1 MFPTKNIKA
10 TQSSLKIHQ
19 QYPSEIKMYKDPWA
33 LKPRL
38 ASRNYLEQKSKQGF
52 LQSRFQHLS
61 SSSSDWAAAWSLK
74 LLQCSTSC
82 SGRPKRHHK
91 VLMGFCLE
99 TSWWVGLMDADG
111 RSWWSRFTPRSV
123 PVLTSE
129 QDNINKSWKLEWV
142 SGEGGGC
149 GEESLDIPALTFA
162 LRNTIQVKINV
173 WVPELRKF
181 RKIPTTKT

>member
-1 MFPTKNIKA
+1 M
-10 TQSSLKIHQ
+10 SSEAKTCFKKLFRI
-19 QYPSEIKMYKDPWA
+19 
-33 LKPRL
+33 
-38 ASRNYLEQKSKQGF
+38 KSKQGF

-61 SSSSDWAAAWSLK
+61 SSSSDWPAAWSLK

-82 SGRPKRHHK
+82 SVRPKRHHK
-91 VLMGFCLE
+91 VLTGFCLE

-111 RSWWSRFTPRSV
+111 RSWWSCFTPRSV

-149 GEESLDIPALTFA
+149 GEESLDISALTFA
-162 LRNTIQVKINV
+162 LRNTIQVKISV

>member
-1 MFPTKNIKA
+1 M
-10 TQSSLKIHQ
+10 SSEAKTCFKKLFRI
-19 QYPSEIKMYKDPWA
+19 
-33 LKPRL
+33 
-38 ASRNYLEQKSKQGF
+38 KSKQGF

-61 SSSSDWAAAWSLK
+61 SSSSDWAAAWSC
-74 LLQCSTSC
+74 CSA
-82 SGRPKRHHK
+82 RPKRRHK
-91 VLMGFCLE
+91 VLTGFCLE

-149 GEESLDIPALTFA
+149 GEEKSGYLSSDICPQEHDPGKNQCLGAWAQKVQENSHYENLKHPD
-162 LRNTIQVKINV
+162 L
-173 WVPELRKF
+173 
-181 RKIPTTKT
+181 